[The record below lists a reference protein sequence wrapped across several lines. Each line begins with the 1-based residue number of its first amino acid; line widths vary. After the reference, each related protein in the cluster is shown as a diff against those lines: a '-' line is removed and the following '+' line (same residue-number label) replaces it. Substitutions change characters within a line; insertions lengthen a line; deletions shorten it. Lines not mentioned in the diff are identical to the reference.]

1 MMGEP
6 SGTKPGETANQ
17 VWQSLHPH
25 WTRVEFDRRARVLV
39 SGTISRNVHLVES
52 GCLRLWYNHDGRDI
66 TVQFFTAGMAVSS
79 FESLI
84 NEVPSLFDIE
94 AVVPTIVRVID
105 RATLMNHW
113 RESADFQSA
122 LVELLLERLS
132 DYQKLFINRIA
143 TSARQ
148 RYVELCERAP
158 GIVDQVPQHL
168 IASYLGITPVSLSRI
183 RKRVETD
190 NKR

>member
-1 MMGEP
+1 MREP
-6 SGTKPGETANQ
+6 RGFESGETANQ
-17 VWQSLHPH
+17 VWQSLRPH

-39 SGTISRNVHLVES
+39 SGTISRHVYLVES
-52 GCLRLWYNHDGRDI
+52 GCLRLWHNHDGRDI
-66 TVQFFTAGMAVSS
+66 TVQFFTEGMAVSS

-84 NEVPSLFDIE
+84 KEVPSLFDIE

-105 RATLMNHW
+105 KATLMGHW
-113 RESADFQSA
+113 RDSPDFQTA
-122 LVELLLERLS
+122 LVELLLDRLS
-132 DYQKLFINRIA
+132 DYQKLFLNRISTNA
-143 TSARQ
+143 QQ

-158 GIVDQVPQHL
+158 DTVDQVPQHL

-183 RKRVETD
+183 RKRIEAD